1 MAEEVDTKRER
12 EEGGEEEAPNSTGSS
27 SDLPPAKKIKPESSP
42 IPAANTETEQ
52 EENVIGEGESGN
64 PIKDEG
70 DEEDNA
76 KGGDKIKEEEKETAT
91 KAEEGTAESTSE
103 DQPESLDKSKDNIV
117 KPEASPDG
125 VPPAA
130 PEAADTES
138 KPSEAPSELSGI
150 PGLPSHIA
158 AAIDPNAVASVTNP
172 ESIVEESE
180 EVSAQYIGRVI
191 GKGGEMIRDLQA
203 RSGCRMDVDQNVPHG
218 NPRILTYRGTRKTV
232 DLAKQMVSML
242 CTPQGSEANLP
253 LGEAT
258 RKELSVP
265 ATSVGKI
272 IGRGGEM
279 IRELQ
284 SRSQAKLQVDHTAR
298 TFKTDTRSV
307 SITGTADAVR
317 KAEEMVM
324 FLVANPLLDAMKAI
338 QMLVDDKTNKGGQ
351 WGSGPPYL
359 NMPNQGQNMTSNEL
373 GYGAPSQQ
381 HQYGGYQGSAQAN
394 QGYGQPSFQQ
404 QNTYGGGGGGG
415 NPSGHLGGSET
426 EVFPTA
432 KMYMGRIIGQKGVT
446 INDLQKRSGCDI
458 QINQDVPP
466 GHDCLITIKGIRQG
480 IDSAKQMLREI
491 IEMGP
496 NHPYAG
502 GGGQFRA
509 NNNQGYHQQQPM
521 SHMQQQQAPH
531 MHGGY
536 QAPQEQQMYGQQQH
550 YAQPPPQQQYGAP
563 PMQQQQYGMPQQYQ
577 QSGYAPQQQMQQ
589 QQQIPQ
595 AYGAPPPRQHMP
607 QGVPMSAWKTAT
619 AADGQVYYY
628 NEKTGETQWDKP
640 AGMP

>member
-1 MAEEVDTKRER
+1 MVEEVDSKRER
-12 EEGGEEEAPNSTGSS
+12 EDEGDEEATSNEPS

-42 IPAANTETEQ
+42 IPAENIKAEK
-52 EENVIGEGESGN
+52 EEDDISGGGADKLM
-64 PIKDEG
+64 KDEG
-70 DEEDNA
+70 DKEGNVESSENNNGEE
-76 KGGDKIKEEEKETAT
+76 KIKEAEEKEAVAHHPSEEEAAGASSED
-91 KAEEGTAESTSE
+91 KAEVKSESSPADIPT
-103 DQPESLDKSKDNIV
+103 V
-117 KPEASPDG
+117 TPEAP
-125 VPPAA
+125 
-130 PEAADTES
+130 DTES
-138 KPSEAPSELSGI
+138 KPSETPSELSGI
-150 PGLPSHIA
+150 PGVPSGVGT
-158 AAIDPNAVASVTNP
+158 AIDTKAVTTVTNP
-172 ESIVEESE
+172 ESMVEESE
-180 EVSAQYIGRVI
+180 EISAQYIGRVI

-307 SITGTADAVR
+307 SITGTSEAVR

-359 NMPNQGQNMTSNEL
+359 NMQNQGQNMTSNEL
-373 GYGAPSQQ
+373 GYGASSQQ

-394 QGYGQPSFQQ
+394 QGYAQPNFQQ
-404 QNTYGGGGGGG
+404 SAYGGGGGAYG
-415 NPSGHLGGSET
+415 GGSET

-466 GHDCLITIKGIRQG
+466 GHDCLITMKGVRQG
-480 IDSAKQMLREI
+480 IESAKQMLREI

-509 NNNQGYHQQQPM
+509 NNNQGYQQQQPM
-521 SHMQQQQAPH
+521 GHMQQQQAPH
-531 MHGGY
+531 MHAGY

-550 YAQPPPQQQYGAP
+550 YGQPPPQQQYGSP
-563 PMQQQQYGMPQQYQ
+563 PIQQQQYGMPQY
-577 QSGYAPQQQMQQ
+577 QSGYLPQQQVPQQ

-607 QGVPMSAWKTAT
+607 VAVSSWKTAT